1 MKKIMV
7 KYTSEIDNDEY
18 YRFCKNKMIGDRDLH
33 AMLRD
38 VAKTEGLI
46 AIRKTMQEEWN
57 GLL

>member
-7 KYTSEIDNDEY
+7 KYTAEIDNDEY
-18 YRFCKNKMIGDRDLH
+18 YRFCKIKRIGNKDLH

-38 VAKTEGLI
+38 IATTEGLI